1 MVQGNQQHLGS
12 TRTKVQS
19 PAQPSG
25 LRILALLQPWLR
37 WQQWLGSDPWP
48 RNFICHGAAKKMG
61 VGCSH
66 KISHT
71 PRLCAE
77 GVIWKEPGSEPL
89 ANLGEIPGKSRGTW
103 DSPWDRE
110 ASSSHFWKLVLPR
123 GHWCWQAPFWSPPH
137 SMLALGTFLPAS
149 GPTPPPDPQDPAASL
164 LEASPANQMVWQ
176 SAADIPGPMASHTGC
191 NPIHQW
197 VGSLCVG
204 QGLSTNWVRAN
215 TAFQCT
221 HSDWP
226 SHNRGAHSSQRGT
239 PRTYGYGDW
248 RGVCCLAP

>member
-12 TRTKVQS
+12 TRTKVRS

-149 GPTPPPDPQDPAASL
+149 GPTPPPDPKTLQPVFWRPALQIKWYGNQPQISQAPW
-164 LEASPANQMVWQ
+164 PAILD
-176 SAADIPGPMASHTGC
+176 AT
-191 NPIHQW
+191 
-197 VGSLCVG
+197 
-204 QGLSTNWVRAN
+204 LSTNGLATSAWDRACPPTGSGPILLSN
-215 TAFQCT
+215 APTVIGQATTEGPTA
-221 HSDWP
+221 H
-226 SHNRGAHSSQRGT
+226 RGAPLEHMAMVTG
-239 PRTYGYGDW
+239 GE
-248 RGVCCLAP
+248 CAA